1 MASSLPNG
9 AQRPG
14 MGSRR
19 RGNDGVETPL
29 TKTEQLHLRALY

>member
-1 MASSLPNG
+1 MNG
-9 AQRPG
+9 LVIVEWIERPG

-29 TKTEQLHLRALY
+29 TKT